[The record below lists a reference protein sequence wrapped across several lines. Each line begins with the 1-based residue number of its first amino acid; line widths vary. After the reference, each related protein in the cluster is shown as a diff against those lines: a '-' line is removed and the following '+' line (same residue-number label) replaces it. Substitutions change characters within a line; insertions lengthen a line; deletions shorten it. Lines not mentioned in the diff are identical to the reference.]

1 MNDRAEH
8 ISKAFDEELRQLDN
22 RLAEMGGM
30 VEAQLAGAVEALRR
44 GNTELAEQVVARDRD
59 IDALDIEIDLFSV
72 RLVALRQPVAADLR
86 TIFAAIRIS
95 SDLERIGD
103 MAKNIAKRT
112 HAVSRFPP
120 LATTASIASMAR
132 VVQTMIKQVLDA
144 WTARDTEAAADV
156 FARDTEVD
164 QHYASL
170 FRELLTYMMED
181 PRNIGPCTHLL
192 FVAKNLER
200 VGDHTTNIAEQIG
213 YAVLGTRPPDRET
226 HDPTNTLVP
235 EAEGR

>member
-8 ISKAFDEELRQLDN
+8 ISKTFDDELHQLDN

-30 VEAQLAGAVEALRR
+30 AEAQLAGAVEALRR
-44 GNTELAEQVVARDRD
+44 GNIELAERIALRDKE
-59 IDALDIEIDLFSV
+59 IDALDLEIDLFSV

-86 TIFAAIRIS
+86 TIFAAIKIS

-103 MAKNIAKRT
+103 LAKNIARRT
-112 HAVSRFPP
+112 QAVSRFPP
-120 LATTASIASMAR
+120 LPTTVSIASMAHL
-132 VVQTMIKQVLDA
+132 VQMMIKQVLDA
-144 WTARDTEAAADV
+144 WTARDAEAAEDV
-156 FARDTEVD
+156 RARDAEVD

-200 VGDHTTNIAEQIG
+200 VGDHTTNIAEQVG
-213 YAVLGTRPPDRET
+213 YAVLGTRPQDRQT
-226 HDPTNTLVP
+226 SDPTHALIP
-235 EAEGR
+235 EADSQ

>member
-1 MNDRAEH
+1 MNERVEH

-22 RLAEMGGM
+22 RLAEMGGLA
-30 VEAQLAGAVEALRR
+30 EAQLAAAVEALRR
-44 GNTELAEQVVARDRD
+44 RNTELAEQIVSRDKE
-59 IDALDIEIDLFSV
+59 IDALDLEIDLFSV

-86 TIFAAIRIS
+86 TIFAAIKIS

-103 MAKNIAKRT
+103 LAKNIAGRT
-112 HAVSRFPP
+112 LAVSRFPP
-120 LATTASIASMAR
+120 LPTTVSIASMAH

-144 WTARDTEAAADV
+144 WTARDAEGAADV
-156 FARDTEVD
+156 CARDLEVD

-200 VGDHTTNIAEQIG
+200 VGDHTTNIAEQIA
-213 YAVLGTRPPDRET
+213 YAVHGTRPQDRYT
-226 HDPTNTLVP
+226 HDPTSTLVP
-235 EAEGR
+235 EADSQ

>member
-1 MNDRAEH
+1 
-8 ISKAFDEELRQLDN
+8 
-22 RLAEMGGM
+22 
-30 VEAQLAGAVEALRR
+30 
-44 GNTELAEQVVARDRD
+44 
-59 IDALDIEIDLFSV
+59 
-72 RLVALRQPVAADLR
+72 
-86 TIFAAIRIS
+86 
-95 SDLERIGD
+95 
-103 MAKNIAKRT
+103 MAKNIARRT

-200 VGDHTTNIAEQIG
+200 VGDHTTNIAEQID
-213 YAVLGTRPPDRET
+213 YAVLGTRSAERET
-226 HDPTNTLVP
+226 HDPTNSLVP

>member
-1 MNDRAEH
+1 MNDRVEH

-30 VEAQLAGAVEALRR
+30 AEAQLAGAVEALSR
-44 GNTELAEQVVARDRD
+44 GNIELAEQVVARDKE
-59 IDALDIEIDLFSV
+59 IDALDLEIDLFSV

-86 TIFAAIRIS
+86 TIFAAIKIS

-103 MAKNIAKRT
+103 LAKNIARRT
-112 HAVSRFPP
+112 LAVSRFPP
-120 LATTASIASMAR
+120 LPTTVSVASMAH
-132 VVQTMIKQVLDA
+132 VVQAMIKQVLDA
-144 WTARDTEAAADV
+144 WTARDAEAADDV
-156 FARDTEVD
+156 CARDLDVD

-200 VGDHTTNIAEQIG
+200 VGDHTTNIAEQIS
-213 YAVLGTRPPDRET
+213 YAVLGTRPPDRRT

-235 EAEGR
+235 EAESQ

>member
-1 MNDRAEH
+1 MNDRAGH

-44 GNTELAEQVVARDRD
+44 GNTDLARQVVARDKD

-86 TIFAAIRIS
+86 TIFAAIKIS

-103 MAKNIAKRT
+103 LAKNIARRT
-112 HAVSRFPP
+112 QAVSRFPP
-120 LATTASIASMAR
+120 LPTTVSIASMAH

-144 WTARDTEAAADV
+144 WTARDTEAAADI
-156 FARDTEVD
+156 FARDAEVD

-200 VGDHTTNIAEQIG
+200 VGDHTTNIAEQID
-213 YAVLGTRPPDRET
+213 YAVLGTRPAERET